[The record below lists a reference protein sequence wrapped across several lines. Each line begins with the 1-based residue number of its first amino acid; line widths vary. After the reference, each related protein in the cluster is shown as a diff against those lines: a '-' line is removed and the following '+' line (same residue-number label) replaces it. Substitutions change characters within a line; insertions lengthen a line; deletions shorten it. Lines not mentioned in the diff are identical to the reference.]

1 MMTGN
6 PARDYPFYRNLI
18 KGQRLPLA
26 LIDLD
31 CFDANVAYVAGT
43 QNRSG
48 KTIRVASKS
57 IRCLDLVR
65 RVFEK
70 GGSAFKGILAF
81 TVEEGAF
88 LADNGFDDIIVAYP
102 TVQPSDMDLMADL
115 TRKGIRIS
123 LVVDSLEH
131 LRRLA
136 QAGQRSGV
144 VMQACLEI
152 DMSFRPVGRAIHLG
166 VRRSPLRQAD
176 QAVQLARQ
184 AAGLGGVTIT
194 AVMGYEAQIAS
205 VNDSV
210 PGQRLKNAL
219 LRKIKQ
225 RSMTEL
231 MARRKGIIH
240 ALKTS
245 GCAIEIVN
253 GGGSGSLKATAMDS
267 SVTEVTAGSAFF
279 APGLFRHFHEVTFQ
293 PAAFFALQVV
303 RAPAPGMVTCLGGGY
318 VASGEIGRNKLP
330 WPVMPSGLTYIGIE
344 GAGEVQ
350 TPLKLPTGT
359 PPPDIGDPVFFQHAK
374 AGELCERFNH
384 LLLIK
389 DDKIIDRVQTYRGQG
404 HAFL

>member
-1 MMTGN
+1 MTGN
-6 PARDYPFYRNLI
+6 PARDYLFYRNLI

-43 QNRSG
+43 QKRSG

-57 IRCLDLVR
+57 IRCLDLIR

-102 TVQPSDMDLMADL
+102 TVQPSDMDLMAEA

-136 QAGQRSGV
+136 EAGQRSGV
-144 VMQACLEI
+144 VLQACLEI

-176 QAVQLARQ
+176 QTVQLARR
-184 AAGLGGVTIT
+184 AAGLEGVKIT

-219 LRKIKQ
+219 LRKVKQ
-225 RSMTEL
+225 RSMAEL

-240 ALKTS
+240 ALKAS
-245 GCAIEIVN
+245 GCAIAIVN

-279 APGLFRHFHEVTFQ
+279 APGLFRHFHEVSFQ

-330 WPVMPSGLTYIGIE
+330 WPVMPPGLKYIGIE

-350 TPLKLPTGT
+350 TPLKLPAGT
-359 PPPDIGDPVFFQHAK
+359 PSLDIGDPVFFQHAK
-374 AGELCERFNH
+374 AGELCERFNN

-389 DDKIIDRVQTYRGQG
+389 GDKIVNRVKTYRGQG
-404 HAFL
+404 YAFL